1 MNILMII
8 KWIKTMLTKECRE
21 YIKEVILNTLQE
33 TQSTTLPIP
42 IQSIVAYYENILLIS
57 YSYIQNLTNYT
68 YPELIHSMNSEDACT
83 CYDKA
88 QNIYIIYYNDID
100 YLITNSN
107 RYRWN
112 IAHELGHILLLH
124 HITTEKARIFR
135 NNLSNQEY
143 NELEEEADYFASLLL
158 VPYAALHEFIQE
170 PYDIEYYCDISK
182 AAANR
187 RFYNYNRW
195 KQHMKTN
202 ISDFYDV
209 SIFKHYYDFIYRKTC
224 TTCDTYLIKGLGKY
238 CIICGKRTL
247 KQGNGDMVYDEFET
261 QKNGKLKIC
270 PVCENEETNS
280 KGKYCKKCGYTIAN
294 YCTNEHC
301 KNFSPSI
308 FLPSNARHCPLCG
321 YESIFFKNNLLPR
334 WEFEFERLQE
344 YISALGFNNLPFN

>member
-1 MNILMII
+1 MNKERREQI
-8 KWIKTMLTKECRE
+8 KKTVLDVLNYTGIKKIAVPIKKITKSYN
-21 YIKEVILNTLQE
+21 YIKL
-33 TQSTTLPIP
+33 IP
-42 IQSIVAYYENILLIS
+42 YSKHMKLHHLTYEEMIYFSKTDDSYCDYYAE
-57 YSYIQNLTNYT
+57 Q
-68 YPELIHSMNSEDACT
+68 
-83 CYDKA
+83 
-88 QNIYIIYYNDID
+88 QIYIIYYNDIEKN
-100 YLITNSN
+100 IVNSS

-112 IAHELGHILLLH
+112 IAHELGHVLLKH
-124 HITTEKARIFR
+124 HIKEDKTRIFR
-135 NNLSNQEY
+135 NKLSQEEY

>member
-1 MNILMII
+1 MNEERRNL
-8 KWIKTMLTKECRE
+8 
-21 YIKEVILNTLQE
+21 IKELVLHTLQY
-33 TQSTTLPIP
+33 TQSNIIPIP
-42 IQSIVAYYENILLIS
+42 IKKITRAYKDIRLIPYSLHMKLNNYNYEQMVYFSKTIDAFTDYHIKLK
-57 YSYIQNLTNYT
+57 T
-68 YPELIHSMNSEDACT
+68 YV
-83 CYDKA
+83 
-88 QNIYIIYYNDID
+88 IYYNDINTE
-100 YLITNSN
+100 IINSN

-112 IAHELGHILLLH
+112 IAHELGHVLLRH
-124 HITTEKARIFR
+124 HTITNKARIFR
-135 NNLSNQEY
+135 NSLSDEEY

-158 VPYAALHEFIQE
+158 VPYAALHEFIRE
-170 PYDIEYYCDISK
+170 PYDIQYYCDISK

-238 CIICGKRTL
+238 CSICGKKTL
-247 KQGNGDMVYDEFET
+247 TQGKGSMLYEEFET

-270 PVCENEETNS
+270 PACKNEETNS